1 MNKKREGELYT
12 MEKNTYKKPVQVG
25 VRLSEEQYND
35 FKEMANKS
43 GRSLADF
50 IRIATMKYIEIIKD
64 TNQL

>member
-1 MNKKREGELYT
+1 